1 MKKCWIVTGANGHVG
16 NTVVRLLLEKQQ
28 RVIAMV
34 LPGDTSQALQGLD
47 VEIVKGD
54 LVNPEDIEHLFSF
67 VKNIDSSQVIVIH
80 TAGIV
85 SIDFKEKELIDKVNF
100 GGTRNIVDACVNHQ
114 IGKLIY
120 TSSVHALPERSGN
133 QPIREAIAFDPK
145 LVEGLY
151 AKSKASASQYVINA
165 IQQGL
170 NANIVFPSGILG
182 PGDFGNSHMT
192 QFVLD
197 YLEGRLTAYVEGGY
211 DFVDVRDVS
220 ETIIKIAATGAPG
233 ENYLLSN
240 RFISAKEMLDIL
252 SKVSNQKEVK
262 LCLPMWLAKSTAPL
276 AEVYYRLIKQKP
288 LFTRYSLM
296 TLKSNSNFDH
306 TKASLE
312 LDYHPRDP
320 EDSLR
325 DAVGWLIAH
334 KRVKATVK

>member
-182 PGDFGNSHMT
+182 PGDFGI
-192 QFVLD
+192 
-197 YLEGRLTAYVEGGY
+197 R
-211 DFVDVRDVS
+211 
-220 ETIIKIAATGAPG
+220 I
-233 ENYLLSN
+233 
-240 RFISAKEMLDIL
+240 
-252 SKVSNQKEVK
+252 
-262 LCLPMWLAKSTAPL
+262 
-276 AEVYYRLIKQKP
+276 
-288 LFTRYSLM
+288 
-296 TLKSNSNFDH
+296 
-306 TKASLE
+306 
-312 LDYHPRDP
+312 
-320 EDSLR
+320 
-325 DAVGWLIAH
+325 
-334 KRVKATVK
+334 

>member
-16 NTVVRLLLEKQQ
+16 NTVVRLLLKKQQ
-28 RVIAMV
+28 QVIAMV
-34 LPGDTSQALQGLD
+34 LPSDSSRALEGLD

-54 LVNPEDIEHLFSF
+54 LLNPKDIERLFLS
-67 VKNIDSSQVIVIH
+67 VKDIDSSQIIVIH

-85 SIDFKEKELIDKVNF
+85 SIDFKEKDLIDKVNF
-100 GGTRNIVDACVNHQ
+100 GGTRNIVDACVSHQ

-133 QPIREAIAFDPK
+133 QPIREAIEFDPD

-151 AKSKASASQYVINA
+151 AKSKASASQYVMNA
-165 IQQGL
+165 IHRGL

-192 QFVLD
+192 QFILD
-197 YLEGRLTAYVEGGY
+197 YLEGRLTAYVDGGY
-211 DFVDVRDVS
+211 DFVDVRDIGES
-220 ETIIKIAATGAPG
+220 IIKIAENGPSG

-252 SKVSNQKEVK
+252 STISNQKEVK
-262 LCLPMWLAKSTAPL
+262 LCLPMWLAKSAAPM
-276 AEVYYRLIKQKP
+276 AEIYYRLIKQKP

-320 EDSLR
+320 EESLR

-334 KRVKATVK
+334 QRVKSTIK